1 MFVCVCV
8 LEGGYCQRPWM
19 SPRSVCNWFNV
30 CLLFPLRCH
39 CLMTGC
45 SSSGSRWQS
54 TGTAARRQ
62 EAKWLLCSPC
72 EGCLFAWLIYLPPLF
87 GPSLFQGHAP
97 LVLPLLFLGW
107 ASSPPYPWSARF
119 VVESCLAG
127 FVSCLWKENSRAAL
141 KVLLMWYYIPLSCE
155 VKLRV
160 FLDAQRESPIK
171 LRFGTFTGDIY

>member
-1 MFVCVCV
+1 MICLFTVHSYHGRLGPCLVFVIMCVFF
-8 LEGGYCQRPWM
+8 LDGGYCQRPWM

-45 SSSGSRWQS
+45 SSSGSWWQS
-54 TGTAARRQ
+54 TGTVARRQ

-107 ASSPPYPWSARF
+107 ASSSLYPWSARF

-127 FVSCLWKENSRAAL
+127 YMSSSRKTPVIKEE
-141 KVLLMWYYIPLSCE
+141 K
-155 VKLRV
+155 K
-160 FLDAQRESPIK
+160 
-171 LRFGTFTGDIY
+171 